1 MEPLRL
7 SVEDLPLSVIRPS
20 PRNARTHS
28 QKQITQIAASIE
40 QFGFTNPVLIDE
52 NNEIIAGHGRL
63 AAAKQLKLETVPTI
77 RLSHL
82 SAAQKRALVLAD
94 NKIALNAGWDEELL
108 RIELAELSVVDLDFD
123 IGITGFETAEIDVLL
138 SQPEKADPADEPIE
152 PDDGPPV
159 TKPGDVWLLG
169 PHRLYCGDALNPESY
184 RIVMAGEPA
193 QMVVSDPPYNVA
205 IDGNVSGLGKVR
217 HDEFKMASGEMSPA
231 EFEAFLRTAIGR
243 MAEVVVDGAIIELFI
258 DWRHL
263 LEMLQASEPVVGRP
277 INLCVWN
284 KTNGGMGS
292 LYRSKHELVVVLKKG
307 TAPHINNV
315 ELGRHGRYRTNVW
328 DYAGANSFRR
338 GRQEDLEDHPTV
350 KPVAMIADAILDCTK
365 RNGIV
370 LDPFGGSGTLV
381 LAAHRTGRRARVIE
395 LDPKYVD
402 VAIKRWLK
410 VTKLPAILEA
420 TGQDFVEVAA
430 RRRRSGA
437 APQSLTSADATAA
450 RAVEGSDA
458 DI

>member
-1 MEPLRL
+1 MEPKILRL
-7 SVEDLPLSVIRPS
+7 EVKHLPLSAIKPS

-28 QKQITQIAASIE
+28 RKQITQIAASIE
-40 QFGFTNPVLIDE
+40 EFGFTNPLLIDE
-52 NNEIIAGHGRL
+52 GNNIIAGHGRL
-63 AAAKQLKLETVPTI
+63 AASKQLKLDTVPTI

-82 SAAQKRALVLAD
+82 STTQKRALMLAD
-94 NKIALNAGWDEELL
+94 NKIALNAGWNEELL
-108 RIELAELSVVDLDFD
+108 KVELSELLVADLAFD
-123 IGITGFETAEIDVLL
+123 VGITGFETAEIDLML
-138 SQPEKADPADEPIE
+138 SEPQKADPADEQIE
-152 PDDGPPV
+152 ANDGPPV
-159 TKPGDVWLLG
+159 SRLGDVWLVG
-169 PHRLYCGDALNPESY
+169 PHRLHCGNALDSEAY
-184 RIVMAGEPA
+184 RIVMAGESA

-217 HDEFKMASGEMSPA
+217 HEEFKMASGEMSPA
-231 EFEAFLRTAIGR
+231 EFETFLSTAIGH
-243 MAEVVVDGAIIELFI
+243 MAEVAMDGAIIELFI

-263 LEMLQASEPVVGRP
+263 LEMLHASEPILGRP
-277 INLCVWN
+277 INICVWN

-292 LYRSKHELVVVLKKG
+292 LYRSKHELVAVLKNG

-365 RNGIV
+365 RNGTV
-370 LDPFGGSGTLV
+370 LDPFGGSGTLI

-402 VAIKRWLK
+402 VAIRRWLK
-410 VTKLPAILEA
+410 LTKQPAVLEE
-420 TGQDFVEVAA
+420 TGESFEEVAA
-430 RRRRSGA
+430 GRGARRS
-437 APQSLTSADATAA
+437 D
-450 RAVEGSDA
+450 E
-458 DI
+458 